1 MANKKYALLVENE
14 IFDIFSVTD
23 DPQNE
28 TLSRWALGFS
38 GSPVGME
45 ISNMPGVT
53 IGSIWNG
60 EEFDN
65 SHISEN
71 HLNAFGSDRKL
82 YAILNDNKIFM
93 IIDPADNYPKVQEM
107 YDIAFSTNKVT
118 GMDITEFPKEV
129 TYEWTWNDGI
139 FLSPGDS

>member
-14 IFDIFSVTD
+14 IFDIFYVTD

-28 TLSRWALGFS
+28 TLSRWAIGFS
-38 GSPVGME
+38 GQPVGME
-45 ISNMPGVT
+45 ITDIPGAT
-53 IGSIWNG
+53 IGSLWTG
-60 EEFDN
+60 ESFDN
-65 SHISEN
+65 SDVSIDHINVFES
-71 HLNAFGSDRKL
+71 GRKL
-82 YAILNDNKIFM
+82 YAILNESKIFM
-93 IIDPADNYPKVQEM
+93 LINPADNYPKVQEM

-139 FLSPGDS
+139 FLSPGDI